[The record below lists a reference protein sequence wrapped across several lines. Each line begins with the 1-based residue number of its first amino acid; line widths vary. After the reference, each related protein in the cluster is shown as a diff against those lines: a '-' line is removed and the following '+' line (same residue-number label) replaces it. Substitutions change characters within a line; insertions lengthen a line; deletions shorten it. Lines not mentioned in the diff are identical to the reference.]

1 MHRYLD
7 KTGTNLGLVS
17 QYCPHF
23 VHLQGDQV
31 ENGKNDSP
39 SFVQYLSSPFFMDSG
54 DQRRTKVRHFFRP
67 MRTKTSPDQDKTEN

>member
-7 KTGTNLGLVS
+7 KKGTNLGLVS

-31 ENGKNDSP
+31 ENGKSDSP
-39 SFVQYLSSPFFMDSG
+39 SFVQYLSSPFYIDSG
-54 DQRRTKVRHFFRP
+54 DQIRTKVGHF
-67 MRTKTSPDQDKTEN
+67 